1 MAEETV
7 DDTGALVAAESVPDN
22 ETAPA
27 VEAAPREDGAG
38 ATKGGGIAIRRWE
51 PPRWSV
57 WVAVAVVV
65 VANLIVAWDS
75 TGLIYQ
81 ADEAG
86 MIFNAALFAR
96 PEGPVVLLGSSY
108 MPGLAILIAPLWLFT
123 DEAATVY
130 RMAIFLNAAI
140 GVATIW
146 PMSRVARK
154 FGAGRNASVLM
165 AAVIAVSPAM
175 LIQSNYLLAENLLHF
190 VVMLTAWAAIV
201 QLRNPSFRQAAL
213 LGASA
218 GAMFLVHGRALP
230 LLVVVAVGFAVML
243 FKRPVDALGGGG
255 LLASISVA
263 SYLLLLWIEEQN
275 YMKAERAAGQI
286 DQLLAGSPGDYV
298 TAIVSQT
305 WVESLT
311 WLGLA
316 GIGLLVLVVRARRG
330 AHRFESRW
338 LLAAVVAAIVFVV
351 MTLAGGTW
359 GETAGISRLDAFAYG
374 RYIEVITPV
383 LAVIGVAALAA
394 RLSRAI
400 AWSVV
405 GVAAVSGALFLL
417 LVVPL
422 MPLGGRWEGS
432 HAPAVSA
439 FLSDALVGTDQRDP
453 WWAIVL
459 FGVIATVAVVV
470 ASRRSPW
477 SIPAL
482 GAVFLAW
489 SLYGDQAV
497 LKDHEFWARQ
507 IPPSLVA
514 LEGVPESEPLA
525 VDLSQEQIGRGFNQI
540 EFWVYPRE
548 LAAFSS
554 ERGDTP
560 RSDLALTGVQVS
572 LPAEQ
577 GAWPLNGSL
586 VGETVI
592 WVYPGEL
599 RDALDAEGRVAH
611 PNDE

>member
-7 DDTGALVAAESVPDN
+7 AGTGALATGELVPS
-22 ETAPA
+22 TRSSAT
-27 VEAAPREDGAG
+27 
-38 ATKGGGIAIRRWE
+38 ATKGRGVAIRRWE

-57 WVAVAVVV
+57 WVAVAVVA

-96 PEGPVVLLGSSY
+96 PDGPVVLLGSSY
-108 MPGLAILIAPLWLFT
+108 MPGLAILIAPLWLLT

-255 LLASISVA
+255 LLATISVA
-263 SYLLLLWIEEQN
+263 SYVLLLWIEEQN
-275 YMKAERAAGQI
+275 YLDADRTAGQV
-286 DQLLAGSPGDYV
+286 DQLLAGSPADYA
-298 TAIVSQT
+298 TAVISQT
-305 WVESLT
+305 WVESFA

-316 GIGLLVLVVRARRG
+316 GVGLLVLGVRARRG

-338 LLAAVVAAIVFVV
+338 LLAAIGAAIVFVV

-359 GETAGISRLDAFAYG
+359 GHTGDISRIDAFVYG

-383 LAVIGVAALAA
+383 LAVIGIAALAA
-394 RLSRAI
+394 RLSRTI
-400 AWSVV
+400 AWAVV
-405 GVAAVSGALFLL
+405 GIAAVSGALLL
-417 LVVPL
+417 LVVVPL
-422 MPLGGRWEGS
+422 MPVGGRWEGS
-432 HAPAVSA
+432 HTPAVAA
-439 FLSDALVGTDQRDP
+439 FLSDAHVGLEQRDA

-459 FGVIATVAVVV
+459 AGVAATALVVF
-470 ASRRSPW
+470 AGRRSPW
-477 SIPAL
+477 ALPAV
-482 GAVFLAW
+482 GALFLTW
-489 SLYGDQAV
+489 SLYGDQGV
-497 LKDHEFWARQ
+497 LKEHEYRSRMA
-507 IPPSLVA
+507 PPSLVA
-514 LEGVPESEPLA
+514 LESVPDSEPLS
-525 VDLSQEQIGRGFNQI
+525 VDLSQGPLVRGFNQI

-548 LAAFSS
+548 LSVFSYA
-554 ERGDTP
+554 RGDTP
-560 RSDLALTGVQVS
+560 RSSLAITGVEES
-572 LPAEQ
+572 LPVEQ

-586 VGETVI
+586 QGVSII

-611 PNDE
+611 PAGE